1 MSAQERFSITGMTC
15 ASCVGKVERA
25 VRAVSGVGK
34 ADVNL
39 ATEILDLSIDP
50 QVVRMEAIEEAIV
63 QAGYGVREVQSG
75 RRVVVPI
82 GGMTCASCVGRV
94 ERAIESLPG
103 VDEISVNLVT
113 EKANILYRP
122 DVTRLSTIK
131 QTVVEAGYEAG
142 EISTEATPD
151 LDRERSEREQGVLRR
166 RVTLALLFTVPLLV
180 VTMGHM
186 TGLPLPSFLS
196 PRDAPRSFALFQLML
211 TLPVLLAGAHMYR
224 KGAANLVRLSPSMDS
239 LIAVGTG
246 AALLYSLVGLGR
258 LLTGDPAGM
267 EMLYF
272 ETSAAIIAFVLVGKY
287 LEFVSKGRSSLAIKK
302 LMTIQPTRANVLQ
315 GDAEIELPIEEIEVG
330 DLLRVR
336 PGERIPLDGTVVE
349 GTSSA
354 DESMLTGESM
364 PVIKQ
369 VGDEVTG
376 GAINGGGMLVIEV
389 GRIAGDTTLAQIVR
403 LVEQAQSR
411 KAPIARLADTVSHY
425 FVPAVMAIA
434 VLAAGVWLLAGA
446 TISFA
451 LSIFIAVLVIACPCA
466 LGLAT
471 PTAIMVGSGKGAEL
485 GVLIKGGDALERLQD
500 LDVIV
505 VDKTGTLTEGR
516 PKVTDIVPLAGQS
529 EQELL
534 RLAAAVEV
542 GSEHPLAEAVRRAAE
557 EQGLAIPTATD
568 YVTTPGKGMEAT
580 VAGATVLL
588 GNRAFMVER
597 GITEG
602 EVEASDRLAIQ
613 GKTPVWIAVA
623 GELAGLLGIS
633 DPLRPDSKAA
643 VAALRSSG
651 LRVMMLTGD
660 NRHTAQAVASEAG
673 VSEVIAEVLPGDKA
687 EEVVKLQQQGLCVA
701 MVGDGIND
709 SPALAQ
715 ADVGIAIGTGTDVA
729 MESAGVVL
737 MRGSIRDVAVAIQ
750 LSRATVR
757 NIKQNLAWAFFY
769 NAAGIPVAAGLL
781 YALGGPLLSPMFA
794 AAAMALSSVSVV
806 ANALRL
812 RGFKPLPETGR

>member
-287 LEFVSKGRSSLAIKK
+287 LEFVSKGRGSLAIKK